1 MEGVYM
7 ISVRIKAIPLKHGTR
22 LLKIDKVLNYI
33 PIAVDSKGNL
43 MSDYFIKKTVR
54 RDHLDKYRISYEVLS
69 KIYLSGLC
77 HNVKN

>member
-1 MEGVYM
+1 M
-7 ISVRIKAIPLKHGTR
+7 ISVRIKAVPLQQKTR
-22 LLKIDKVLNYI
+22 LLKIDKILNYI

-43 MSDYFIKKTVR
+43 MSDYFIKKAIR

>member
-1 MEGVYM
+1 M

>member
-1 MEGVYM
+1 M

-43 MSDYFIKKTVR
+43 MSDYFIKKAVR

>member
-1 MEGVYM
+1 M

-43 MSDYFIKKTVR
+43 MSDYFIKKAVR

-69 KIYLSGLC
+69 KKYLSGLC

>member
-1 MEGVYM
+1 M

-22 LLKIDKVLNYI
+22 LLKIDKTLNYI
-33 PIAVDSKGNL
+33 PIAVDSSGKL
-43 MSDYFIKKTVR
+43 MSEYFINKAIKR
-54 RDHLDKYRISYEVLS
+54 ENLDKYRISYEVLS